1 MKVFRKISRRS
12 MVGAAL
18 TALVAGAALHGAPAF
33 AEVAEINIANQY
45 SLAHLPLMVM
55 KDQGFVE
62 KELKARGLEGVK
74 VNWLNLAGS
83 SAMMDGL
90 LSGGLQV
97 ASTGTS
103 GFAILWDRTRG
114 KVKAIGAQTY
124 MPTILVTRDPDV
136 KSIKDLSEKNRIA
149 VPAVGTSPQAIFLK
163 MAALEL
169 YGKDKVNAFD
179 KLTVTMAHPDAYAA
193 MLSGA
198 GGIDSHFSPPPF
210 PQWEEEHVPGAH
222 VILNSDDLTG
232 GPATT
237 TVVMASED
245 FRSASPKAF
254 AAVSA
259 ALRDAI
265 DYINANPK
273 SAAESYLRA
282 LNNKRDTVEDT
293 TKILTGPGMT
303 FTYIPKNTVKLF
315 NSMYDVGVLKRKPS
329 DWKELFFAEAYDLDG
344 N

>member
-1 MKVFRKISRRS
+1 MPFRTKICRRTLLS
-12 MVGAAL
+12 AM
-18 TALVAGAALHGAPAF
+18 VAGVTLATAPAF
-33 AEVAEINIANQY
+33 AEVKQINIANQY
-45 SLAHLPLMVM
+45 SMAHLPLMVM

-62 KELKARGLEGVK
+62 KRLKAQGLDDTT

-114 KVKAIGAQTY
+114 QVKAIGAQTY

-136 KSIKDLSEKNRIA
+136 KSPKDLTDKNRIA

-169 YGKDKVNAFD
+169 YGKDKVNHFD
-179 KLTVTMAHPDAYAA
+179 KMTVTMAHPDAYAA

-198 GGIDSHFSPPPF
+198 GGVDTHFSPPPF
-210 PQWEEEHVPGAH
+210 PQWEMERVPGARI
-222 VILNSDDLTG
+222 ILNSDDLTG

-237 TVVMASED
+237 TVVMANEK
-245 FRSASPKAF
+245 FRADSPKAF

-259 ALRDAI
+259 GLRDAI
-265 DYINANPK
+265 DYINAHPK
-273 SAAESYLRA
+273 EAAEIYLRA
-282 LNNKRDTVEDT
+282 LKNTKDSVEET
-293 TKILTGPGMT
+293 AALITAPGTT
-303 FTYIPKNTVKLF
+303 FTYVPKNTVKLF
-315 NSMYDVGVLKRKPS
+315 DAMYDVGVLKRKPN
-329 DWKELFFAEAYDLDG
+329 DWKELFFPELHDVNG